1 MPLMEF
7 DMFSNLTDIELI
19 LAGLILIILFFLGY
33 KIGSIIATRKGEKAR
48 EALESESYSTSKSLK
63 KLFEDE
69 KNQVISENTKLKET
83 NTLLTDKVEEYRKKL
98 AGLGLL
104 NFSGNKKRADIL
116 YSLLLENEALEQ
128 LLAEQGEKLADERK
142 DHLMHRMKDIRK
154 RQRLMAEIFNDDT
167 IKSYVRDVLSDEG
180 RIEEAARRI
189 ENEEDGRPLL
199 SEGES
204 FSTEPEEARK
214 RSLTET

>member
-1 MPLMEF
+1 
-7 DMFSNLTDIELI
+7 MFSSLSDIELI

-33 KIGSIIATRKGEKAR
+33 KIGSVIASRKGERAR

-69 KNQVISENTKLKET
+69 KNQVIAENTRLKET

-98 AGLGLL
+98 AGLGIL

-128 LLAEQGEKLADERK
+128 LLSEQGEKLADERK

-180 RIEEAARRI
+180 RIEAATRRI
-189 ENEEDGRPLL
+189 E
-199 SEGES
+199 S
-204 FSTEPEEARK
+204 EPEGRALLDDGENFEA
-214 RSLTET
+214 ETDEAPKKPAAKT